1 MMRLPTFTS
10 PKRIPPNT
18 AATRSNLNSPTS
30 PQLSPPTIVR
40 VAARALS
47 LFMDLL
53 LLSRVCLGPVE
64 TVPALRPVV
73 KGLYRDRRL
82 LVQYEGERTAE
93 PPGHARSPSGLSS
106 DRSAGQTDRGQ
117 SRAAAGVGAALR
129 APPADTDRGRLSA
142 VQRRRRG
149 QGPGHAAPG

>member
-40 VAARALS
+40 IAAKALS

-53 LLSRVCLGPVE
+53 LLSRVCLGPVQRL
-64 TVPALRPVV
+64 PALRPVV
-73 KGLYRDRRL
+73 KGLYRDRPL
-82 LVQYEGERTAE
+82 LVQYGCERTAE
-93 PPGHARSPSGLSS
+93 PPGHARCPSGLSS
-106 DRSAGQTDRGQ
+106 DRPAGQTDWGQ
-117 SRAAAGVGAALR
+117 SRAAARMGAALR
-129 APPADTDRGRLSA
+129 TPPADTDRGRIPA
-142 VQRRRRG
+142 VQR
-149 QGPGHAAPG
+149 